1 MRWAS
6 SISDAGNFDAA
17 LEEATAELRRQLH
30 GQAPNLLI
38 AFVTRDHQTRWH
50 ELPGRLLGQ
59 FPEAVLIGCT
69 GAGVLA
75 DGRELEGVAG
85 LALAGAVLP
94 GVELTAFHLPSER
107 TPDPAEPG
115 DPPGTERER
124 WNRALALDDGPDPHL
139 ILLPDPFTWS
149 GPELLDSLDR
159 AYPAAVKLGGLC
171 SGGGRPG
178 EHRLFCDRFAHHRGM
193 VGVALR
199 GNLEVDAIVAQG
211 CRPIGTPMFVTRHHE
226 RVIFELDG
234 RPAVEVLQRLFD
246 ELSPLERIKAQHS
259 LFIGIVMD
267 PNREV
272 YDAGDFL
279 VRNLVGVDP
288 QSGAIG
294 TAAQLHKNA
303 VVQFHLRD
311 AETSAADL
319 RALVTEHAAL
329 RRQSPSAGVLLF
341 SCLGRG
347 QGLYGQPDH
356 DSSLV
361 RELLGARVPIAGFFG
376 NGEIGPVAGRTH
388 MHGYTSSLMLF
399 REAKPS

>member
-6 SISDAGNFDAA
+6 SISDAGDCDAA
-17 LEEATAELRRQLH
+17 LDRVTAELRRQLQ
-30 GQAPNLLI
+30 GQAPDLLVVF
-38 AFVTRDHQTRWH
+38 ATREHQGHWH
-50 ELPGRLLGQ
+50 ELPGKLHAS
-59 FPEAVLIGCT
+59 FPGAVLIGCT
-69 GAGVLA
+69 GHGVLA
-75 DGRELEGVAG
+75 DGREIEGTPG

-94 GVELTAFHLPSER
+94 GVELTPFYLPTER
-107 TPDPAEPG
+107 TPDPADPG
-115 DPPGTERER
+115 EDPSTERAR
-124 WNRALALDDGPDPHL
+124 WNHALGLADGPDPHL

-149 GPELLDSLDR
+149 GPELLDGLDR
-159 AYPAAVKLGGLC
+159 AYPNGVKLGGLS

-178 EHRLFCDRFAHHRGM
+178 EHRLFCERSVHHRGM

-211 CRPIGTPMFVTRHHE
+211 CRPIGAPMFVTRHQE

-246 ELSPLERIKAQHS
+246 ELSPLERAKAQHS

-288 QSGAIG
+288 NSGAIG
-294 TAAQLHKNA
+294 TAAQLHRNA

-311 AETSAADL
+311 AETSADDL
-319 RALVTEHAAL
+319 RALVSEHAQ
-329 RRQSPSAGVLLF
+329 RRRHSAGVLLF

-361 RELLGARVPIAGFFG
+361 RELLGARVPIVGFFG

-399 REAKPS
+399 RPARTP